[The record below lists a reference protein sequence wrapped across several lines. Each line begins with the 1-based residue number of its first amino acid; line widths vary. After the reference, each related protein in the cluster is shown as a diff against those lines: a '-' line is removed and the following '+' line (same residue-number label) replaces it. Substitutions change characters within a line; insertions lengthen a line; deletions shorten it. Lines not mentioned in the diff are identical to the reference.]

1 MKQNIIK
8 PETALESAIMND
20 PLFLQGANWG
30 VPRRG
35 HPEGQV
41 IYHIEEVL
49 VNIDKYSE
57 GNTREKLRLIAITH
71 DTFKFK
77 VDSAKPRYG
86 ENHHAMIARRFA
98 ESYISDRQVLD
109 VIELHDEA
117 YNAWVKGK
125 KSDWLKAESRLNNLI
140 DRLGDALP
148 LFRVFYRCD
157 NETGNKRQDNIIWFE
172 SCLLSKNVL

>member
-1 MKQNIIK
+1 MNYNIIK
-8 PETALESAIMND
+8 PETALESAIMSN
-20 PLFLQGANWG
+20 PLFLQGASWG
-30 VPRRG
+30 VPRGG

-41 IYHIEEVL
+41 IFHIEEVL
-49 VNIDKYSE
+49 NNVDKYSE
-57 GNTREKLRLIAITH
+57 GNTREKLRLIALIH

-77 VDSAKPRYG
+77 VDDTKARHG

-98 ESYISDRQVLD
+98 EGYITDAQVLD

-125 KSDWLKAESRLNNLI
+125 KSDWLKAEARLNNLI

-148 LFRVFYRCD
+148 LYRVFYRCD
-157 NETGNKRQDNIIWFE
+157 NETGNKRQDNFIWFE
-172 SCLLSKNVL
+172 SYLLGRNVL